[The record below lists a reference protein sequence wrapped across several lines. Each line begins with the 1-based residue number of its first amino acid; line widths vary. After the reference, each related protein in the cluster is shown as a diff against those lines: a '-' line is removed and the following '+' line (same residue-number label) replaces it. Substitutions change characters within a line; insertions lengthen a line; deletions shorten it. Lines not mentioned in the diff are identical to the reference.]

1 MAFYP
6 GSHRVALAKAEGAGG
21 LAAIENPEGVDLI
34 VTAFLVEH
42 SGDGPGTSTFDAGI
56 AANGTTSS
64 DNLIDGAALDAAG
77 IYSNVGDAG
86 TNGGFGVAWGA
97 GEYLTV
103 SASAD
108 PSATDLSGFVYVE
121 YIHA

>member
-1 MAFYP
+1 MAFHP
-6 GSHRVALAKAEGAGG
+6 GSNRIALSKAAGAGG

-34 VTAFLVEH
+34 VTLFIVEH
-42 SGDGPGTSTFDAGI
+42 NGDGVATSTFDAGI

-64 DNLIDGAALDAAG
+64 DTLIDGAALDAAG
-77 IYSNVGDAG
+77 YYNNVENGG
-86 TNGGFGVAWGA
+86 TNGGVAVPWGA
-97 GEYLTV
+97 DEYLTI

-108 PSATDLSGFVYVE
+108 PSATDLAGNVYIE